1 MSPVTGQ
8 IIDKFGRKRAAI
20 LYCCLEITINWLEQF
35 PLLAGLIASRMIGGF
50 TTNLLSSVFE
60 TWLDTEYRRRAL
72 PADKYELIHRDS
84 VIVSNVAAIAS
95 GGLSHALAVAY
106 GPVGPFKGA
115 VTSTAIALGVI
126 ALLWSENYGHQ
137 HGDAPKGLS
146 GYFRDAVNAYRR
158 DSKMLRVGIIQ
169 SFSEGSVNVF
179 IFLWSPALAA
189 LAKQAH
195 SASVG
200 LDKFGDPAYG
210 LIFGAFMAA
219 GVLGGLVAP
228 YLRRCMSGLL
238 SPPNNAD
245 DLETV
250 EVDGEVVTF
259 RPMAVEFLAAACYAF
274 SACLLALPCV
284 FTENNERSFSV
295 CLVAFLALEFLMGT
309 FRPCEGVIRSLYFP
323 AHARA
328 SIMSIPRII
337 VNLVVS
343 LGVIST
349 NFIRYDAIDRM
360 CGQ

>member
-1 MSPVTGQ
+1 M
-8 IIDKFGRKRAAI
+8 
-20 LYCCLEITINWLEQF
+20 
-35 PLLAGLIASRMIGGF
+35 
-50 TTNLLSSVFE
+50 
-60 TWLDTEYRRRAL
+60 
-72 PADKYELIHRDS
+72 
-84 VIVSNVAAIAS
+84 
-95 GGLSHALAVAY
+95 
-106 GPVGPFKGA
+106 
-115 VTSTAIALGVI
+115 TSTAIALGVI

-137 HGDAPKGLS
+137 HGEAPKGMS
-146 GYFRDAVNAYRR
+146 GYFREAVNAYRR

-195 SASVG
+195 STSIG

-219 GVLGGLVAP
+219 GVVGGLVAP
-228 YLRRCMSGLL
+228 CLRRCMSGLL
-238 SPPNNAD
+238 SSPNNTD

-259 RPMAVEFLAAACYAF
+259 RPMAVEFLASACYAL

-284 FTENNERSFSV
+284 FTENSESSFSV
-295 CLVAFLALEFLMGT
+295 CLIAFLALEFLMGT

-328 SIMSIPRII
+328 SIMSIPRIV
-337 VNLVVS
+337 VNFVVS

-349 NFIRYDAIDRM
+349 NFIRYAAVLTQVWPVHITRHLTFASVHNRLQVVFGGIASLMLVSAVLQLSMISKAEWEGLWCKVSSIKHRPSISHLYKAALPSDGNKAKYE
-360 CGQ
+360 